1 MFRGKLIA
9 SGSNAKTV
17 KGDGTEFETAIMYL
31 APADLAT
38 TVTLC
43 PMADLAA
50 CKSACLFKAGR
61 GVMSPVEAS
70 RVRKSQ
76 WFERDRDGFMA
87 ALVDDLARF
96 ERYCVRKGVK
106 PVVRLNGTSDIP
118 FERIGVDYQGQ
129 AFGNVFA
136 AFPRVQFYDYTKTA
150 KRVLRELPAN
160 YSLVLSWSGASE
172 RYWELVT
179 DVMIAAPSVN
189 VAVVFRDKAT
199 VERAKRDGFMGR
211 PVVDGDESD
220 LRFLDDRSVIVA
232 LYAKGP
238 AKRDRTGFVVDLG

>member
-17 KGDGTEFETAIMYL
+17 KGDGIEFETAILYL

-38 TVTLC
+38 RTTLC
-43 PMADLAA
+43 PMADLAS
-50 CKSACLFKAGR
+50 CKDACLFKAGR
-61 GVMSPVEAS
+61 GVMTSVEAS

-76 WFERDRDGFMA
+76 WYEADRDGFMA

-96 ERYCVRKGVK
+96 ERYCARKGVK

-118 FERIGVDYQGQ
+118 FERIGVEYQGQ

-150 KRVLRELPAN
+150 KRALRDLPAN
-160 YSLVLSWSGASE
+160 YSLLVSWSGASE
-172 RYWELVT
+172 QYWELVT
-179 DVMIAAPSVN
+179 GVMIAAPSVN
-189 VAVVFRDKAT
+189 VAVVFRDKET

-211 PVVDGDESD
+211 PVVDGDERD